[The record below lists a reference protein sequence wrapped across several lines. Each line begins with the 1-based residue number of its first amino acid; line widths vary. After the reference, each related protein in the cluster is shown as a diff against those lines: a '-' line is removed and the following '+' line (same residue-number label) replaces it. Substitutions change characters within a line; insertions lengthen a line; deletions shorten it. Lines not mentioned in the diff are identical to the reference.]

1 MHEGRYQAQKGLML
15 RVQRPRR
22 EKGADVEIG
31 DLTTRERVGL
41 MADKYSLGVGV
52 SAQKPPVS
60 IGTAVKD
67 RI

>member
-31 DLTTRERVGL
+31 DL
-41 MADKYSLGVGV
+41 SV

-67 RI
+67 ADLNRHSVAHGQ